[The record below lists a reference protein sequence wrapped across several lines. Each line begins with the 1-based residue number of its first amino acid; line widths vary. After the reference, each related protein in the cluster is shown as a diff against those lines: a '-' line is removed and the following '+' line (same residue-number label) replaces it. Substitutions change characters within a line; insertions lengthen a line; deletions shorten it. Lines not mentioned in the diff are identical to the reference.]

1 MQDTDSL
8 DDLQEKLT
16 ILRKLVEKSPKKIA
30 DDDHSIELENLTKAK
45 AAVNGV

>member
-16 ILRKLVEKSPKKIA
+16 ILRKLVEKSPKKIT
-30 DDDHSIELENLTKAK
+30 DDHSIELENLTKAK